1 MFYMTSFFT
10 IDKVKRRKLLGIAV
24 CFFLSYPD
32 LLLFWQVFFL
42 PGMVVYFLVP
52 YPVFCS
58 NLSLSGVQRFIFFSY
73 TQFYSHF
80 DKIFSFFRVWW
91 LILPSH
97 TRFCSIIF
105 LLPGYSDSVLS
116 LIPILLTKMYISA
129 PALVLSS
136 AQYLCNFLIR
146 KLKKLHF
153 RYI

>member
-1 MFYMTSFFT
+1 MLFKF
-10 IDKVKRRKLLGIAV
+10 
-24 CFFLSYPD
+24 
-32 LLLFWQVFFL
+32 LLFCL
-42 PGMVVYFLVP
+42 PGMMVHFLVS
-52 YPVFCS
+52 YPVFCN
-58 NLSLSGVQRFIFFSY
+58 NLLLTGVQQFIFFSY

-146 KLKKLHF
+146 SIHRNFMTSRCNLPVIAILHQIAVKCF
-153 RYI
+153 RIFYKSCLI